1 MTAMTDRIKQTLR
14 SGVKKIISRY
24 SPVSRPEEC
33 ARYKSSTHA
42 FREFCFV
49 IKGNCSYMINN
60 NVYDLTAGTAV
71 FIDHWVPHA
80 YGYLPEDHDLIL
92 LWIHLYGLN
101 ALQCSCSISQISLNC
116 STRPIKIITLPLGYA
131 EILSHRLKQLELLA
145 VKDEETVNTF
155 LADPVNSMLNEIAF
169 QIDHPIFSQT
179 SRDRNAAIIEAVKN
193 HIIMC
198 NARDC
203 SYQTLGQLSG
213 LSKSYL
219 AHCFR
224 HHTGISIGDFV
235 DRVRIEY
242 TINAMKRGMKQK
254 EIAYELGF
262 SSPVNYWSWLR
273 KNKHRLY

>member
-1 MTAMTDRIKQTLR
+1 MDKIKQILR
-14 SGVKKIISRY
+14 SGVKHIISQY

-33 ARYKSSTHA
+33 RRFESSSHA

-49 IKGNCSYMINN
+49 VKGTCSYMINN
-60 NVYDLTAGTAV
+60 SVYELTPGTAV
-71 FIDHWVPHA
+71 FIDHWIPHA
-80 YGYLPEDHDLIL
+80 YGYLPEDHGLIH
-92 LWIHLYGLN
+92 LWIHIYGLN
-101 ALQCSCSISQISLNC
+101 PPPCSLAQINSGQDILPLKNL
-116 STRPIKIITLPLGYA
+116 SLPLGYSD
-131 EILSHRLKQLELLA
+131 ILTQRLKQMEPIA
-145 VKDEETVNTF
+145 DKNDEIINTF
-155 LADPVNSMLNEIAF
+155 LTDPVNCMLNEIAF
-169 QIDHPIFSQT
+169 QIDHPNFSQT
-179 SRDRNAAIIEAVKN
+179 SRDRNAAIIQAVKN

-203 SYQTLGQLSG
+203 SYQTLGRLSG

-224 HHTGISIGDFV
+224 HYAGISIGEFV

-273 KNKHRLY
+273 KNKHKLY

>member
-1 MTAMTDRIKQTLR
+1 MIAHIKQMLR
-14 SGVKKIISRY
+14 AGVENIISQY
-24 SPVSRPEEC
+24 SPASRPDEC
-33 ARYKSSTHA
+33 SRFKSSSHT
-42 FREFCFV
+42 FRELCFV
-49 IKGNCSYMINN
+49 IAGTSSYMLNN
-60 NVYDLTAGTAV
+60 NVYELNPRTAV

-80 YGYLPEDHDLIL
+80 YGYLPKDDGLIH

-101 ALQCSCSISQISLNC
+101 PLQCSCSISRISRGC
-116 STRPIKIITLPLGYA
+116 CIRPIKIIPLPLGYA
-131 EILSHRLKQLELLA
+131 DILTQRLKQMEL
-145 VKDEETVNTF
+145 VPDKNDELINVF
-155 LADPVNSMLNEIAF
+155 LSDPVNSMLNEIAF
-169 QIDHPIFSQT
+169 QIDHPTGSET
-179 SRDRNAAIIEAVKN
+179 SRDRNAAIIQAVKN

-203 SYQTLGQLSG
+203 SYQTLGRLSG

-224 HHTGISIGDFV
+224 HYTGTSIGDFV

-273 KNKHRLY
+273 KNKDKLY